1 MDHQNSVGLSGATA
15 VYHQAT
21 DSIYYFGGMVN
32 RTSRNV
38 ITYQYRIYQELWYAL
53 APRIDPLTAT
63 PVSYWNVTD
72 APALN
77 TTALDSDDDNDSD
90 PEQDSTVQYLPAV
103 MYDPLTTIWTPAGVI
118 GEDTVVM
125 YGGMRP
131 YGPGVNE
138 REQSCFA
145 SSFAVYDLCKGWSAY
160 SWINEMTLRES
171 NKKFITDGLLIYTV

>member
-63 PVSYWNVTD
+63 PVSYWNVTN
-72 APALN
+72 APTLN
-77 TTALDSDDDNDSD
+77 MTALETDDDGDSG
-90 PEQDSTVQYLPAV
+90 PGQNSTVQYLPAV

-145 SSFAVYDLCKGWSAY
+145 SSFAVYDLCKDRSAY
-160 SWINEMTLRES
+160 
-171 NKKFITDGLLIYTV
+171 K